1 MAIDNVTFVKAL
13 ASATSQE
20 FKDRIGS
27 VTAGNIK
34 KVGDIVSAYPT
45 VKNEFV
51 NVLTNQVSK
60 QLFFNKVWEN
70 PYKMFNRGQLPY
82 GKSIES
88 IFVDI
93 VKGKD
98 RTRQT
103 TGAKLSDDLLTRQ
116 TPNVKVEYYT
126 ENFQHQ
132 YPTTITD
139 EELKGAFRNQN
150 GLSEMT
156 ARILQAP
163 LTGAEYDQFLMVKH
177 ALANLKCAEVKI
189 DKTAYTTLTAKEKA
203 NVITTSVKAYV
214 KKLKF
219 LSNNYNAQGVMTVSK
234 PDDLYLFVPAD
245 ISAFL
250 DVEQLANAFNISK
263 VEIPTRVLDIDN
275 FQKVNAG
282 VDASTKPY
290 VEDTD
295 ALFYLIDKDAIQL
308 YETLNESES
317 FRNPQ
322 AKYTNI
328 WFDRWGIIAS
338 CHFANAIKF
347 SLATA

>member
-13 ASATSQE
+13 TTATSQE
-20 FKDRIGS
+20 FKDRIGA
-27 VTAGNIK
+27 TTQANIK
-34 KVGDIVSAYPT
+34 KIGETITTYPT
-45 VKNEFV
+45 LKNEFV

-88 IFVDI
+88 IFIDI

-103 TGAKLSDDLLTRQ
+103 NTNNLASDLLSRQ

-126 ENFQHQ
+126 ENFQQQ
-132 YPTTITD
+132 YPTTLSD

-163 LTGAEYDQFLMVKH
+163 LTGAEFDQFLMIKH
-177 ALANLKCAEVKI
+177 ALANLKTAQVKI
-189 DKTAYTTLTAKEKA
+189 GKTAYNGLTAKEKA
-203 NVITTSVKAYV
+203 NLITTTVKAYV

-219 LSNNYNAQGVMTVSK
+219 LSNNYNAQGVMTFSR
-234 PDDLYLFVPAD
+234 PTDLYLFVPAD

-250 DVEQLANAFNISK
+250 DVEQLATAFNISK
-263 VEIPTRVLDIDN
+263 VELPTRVLDIDN
-275 FQKVNAG
+275 FQKVNTG
-282 VDASTKPY
+282 NDASSNPY
-290 VEDTD
+290 VEDSD

-347 SLATA
+347 YLA

>member
-13 ASATSQE
+13 TTATSQE
-20 FKDRIGS
+20 FKDRIGA
-27 VTAGNIK
+27 TTQANIK
-34 KVGDIVSAYPT
+34 KIGETITTYPT
-45 VKNEFV
+45 LKNEFV

-88 IFVDI
+88 IFIDI

-103 TGAKLSDDLLTRQ
+103 NTNNLASDLLSRQ

-126 ENFQHQ
+126 ENFQQQ
-132 YPTTITD
+132 YPTTLSD
-139 EELKGAFRNQN
+139 EELKGAFRTQN

-163 LTGAEYDQFLMVKH
+163 LTGAEFDQFLMIKH
-177 ALANLKCAEVKI
+177 ALANLKTAQVKI
-189 DKTAYTTLTAKEKA
+189 GKTAYTGLTAKEKA
-203 NVITTSVKAYV
+203 NLITTTVKAYV

-219 LSNNYNAQGVMTVSK
+219 LSNNYNAQGVMTFSR
-234 PDDLYLFVPAD
+234 PTDLYLFVPAD

-250 DVEQLANAFNISK
+250 DVEQLATAFNISK
-263 VEIPTRVLDIDN
+263 VELPTRVLDIDN
-275 FQKVNAG
+275 FQKVNTG
-282 VDASTKPY
+282 NDASSNPY

-347 SLATA
+347 YLA

>member
-13 ASATSQE
+13 TTATSQE
-20 FKDRIGS
+20 FKDRIGA
-27 VTAGNIK
+27 TTQANIK
-34 KVGDIVSAYPT
+34 KIGETITTYPT
-45 VKNEFV
+45 LKNEFV

-88 IFVDI
+88 IFIDI

-103 TGAKLSDDLLTRQ
+103 NATNLASDLLSRQ

-132 YPTTITD
+132 YPTTLSD

-163 LTGAEYDQFLMVKH
+163 LTGAEFDQFLMIKH
-177 ALANLKCAEVKI
+177 ALANLKTAQVKI
-189 DKTAYTTLTAKEKA
+189 GKSAYNGLTAKEKA
-203 NVITTSVKAYV
+203 NLITTTVKAYV

-219 LSNNYNAQGVMTVSK
+219 LSNNYNAQGVMTFSR
-234 PDDLYLFVPAD
+234 PTDLYLFVPAD

-250 DVEQLANAFNISK
+250 DVEQLATAFNISK
-263 VEIPTRVLDIDN
+263 VELPTRVLDIDN
-275 FQKVNAG
+275 FQKVNTG
-282 VDASTKPY
+282 NDASSNPY

-347 SLATA
+347 YLA

>member
-13 ASATSQE
+13 TTATSQE
-20 FKDRIGS
+20 FKDRIGA
-27 VTAGNIK
+27 TTQANIK
-34 KVGDIVSAYPT
+34 KIGETITTYPT
-45 VKNEFV
+45 LKNEFV

-88 IFVDI
+88 IFIDI

-103 TGAKLSDDLLTRQ
+103 NVNNLASDLLTRQ
-116 TPNVKVEYYT
+116 TPNVNVEYYS
-126 ENFQHQ
+126 ENFQQQ
-132 YPTTITD
+132 YPTTISD
-139 EELKGAFRNQN
+139 EELKGAFRTAN

-163 LTGAEYDQFLMVKH
+163 LTGAEFDQFLMIKH
-177 ALANLKCAEVKI
+177 ALANLKTAQVKI
-189 DKTAYTTLTAKEKA
+189 GKTAYTALTAKEKA
-203 NVITTSVKAYV
+203 NLITTTVKAYV

-219 LSNNYNAQGVMTVSK
+219 LSNNYNAQGVMTFSR
-234 PDDLYLFVPAD
+234 PTDLYLFVPAD

-250 DVEQLANAFNISK
+250 DVEQLATAFNISK
-263 VEIPTRVLDIDN
+263 VELPTRVLDIDN
-275 FQKVNAG
+275 FQKVNTG
-282 VDASTKPY
+282 GDASSNPY

-347 SLATA
+347 YLA

>member
-13 ASATSQE
+13 TTATSQE
-20 FKDRIGS
+20 FKDRIGA
-27 VTAGNIK
+27 TTQANIK
-34 KVGDIVSAYPT
+34 KIGETITTYPT
-45 VKNEFV
+45 LKNEFI

-88 IFVDI
+88 IFIDI

-103 TGAKLSDDLLTRQ
+103 NVNNLASDLLSRQ

-126 ENFQHQ
+126 ENFQQQ
-132 YPTTITD
+132 YPTTLSD

-163 LTGAEYDQFLMVKH
+163 LTGAEFDQFLMIKH
-177 ALANLKCAEVKI
+177 ALANLKTAQVKI
-189 DKTAYTTLTAKEKA
+189 GKTAYTAMTAKEKA
-203 NVITTSVKAYV
+203 NVITTTVKAYV

-219 LSNNYNAQGVMTVSK
+219 LSNNYNAQGVMTFSR
-234 PDDLYLFVPAD
+234 PTDLYLFVPAD

-250 DVEQLANAFNISK
+250 DVEQLATAFNISK
-263 VEIPTRVLDIDN
+263 VELPTRVLDIDN
-275 FQKVNAG
+275 FQKVNTG
-282 VDASTKPY
+282 NDASSNPY

-347 SLATA
+347 YLA

>member
-13 ASATSQE
+13 TTATSQE
-20 FKDRIGS
+20 FKDRIGA
-27 VTAGNIK
+27 TTQANIK
-34 KVGDIVSAYPT
+34 KIGETITTYPT
-45 VKNEFV
+45 LKNEFV

-88 IFVDI
+88 IFIDI

-103 TGAKLSDDLLTRQ
+103 NVTNLASDLLSRQ

-132 YPTTITD
+132 YPTTLSD

-163 LTGAEYDQFLMVKH
+163 LTGAEFDQFLMIKH
-177 ALANLKCAEVKI
+177 ALANLKTAQVKI
-189 DKTAYTTLTAKEKA
+189 GKTAYNGLTAKEKA
-203 NVITTSVKAYV
+203 NLITTTVKAYV

-219 LSNNYNAQGVMTVSK
+219 LSNNYNAQGVMTFSR
-234 PDDLYLFVPAD
+234 PTDLYLFVPAD

-250 DVEQLANAFNISK
+250 DVEQLATAFNISK
-263 VEIPTRVLDIDN
+263 VELPTRVLDIDN
-275 FQKVNAG
+275 FQKVNTG
-282 VDASTKPY
+282 NDASSNPY

-347 SLATA
+347 YLA

>member
-13 ASATSQE
+13 TNATSQE
-20 FKDRIGS
+20 FKDRIG
-27 VTAGNIK
+27 TTTQANIK
-34 KVGDIVSAYPT
+34 KIGETITTYPT
-45 VKNEFV
+45 LKNEFI

-88 IFVDI
+88 IFIDI

-103 TGAKLSDDLLTRQ
+103 NTNNLASDLLSRQ

-126 ENFQHQ
+126 ENFQQQ
-132 YPTTITD
+132 YPTTLSD
-139 EELKGAFRNQN
+139 EELKGAFRTQN

-163 LTGAEYDQFLMVKH
+163 LTGAEFDQFLMIKH
-177 ALANLKCAEVKI
+177 ALANLKTAQVKI
-189 DKTAYTTLTAKEKA
+189 GKTAYNGLTAKEKA
-203 NVITTSVKAYV
+203 NLITTTVKAYV

-219 LSNNYNAQGVMTVSK
+219 LSNNYNAQGVMTFSR
-234 PDDLYLFVPAD
+234 PTDLYLFVPAD

-250 DVEQLANAFNISK
+250 DVEQLATAFNISK
-263 VEIPTRVLDIDN
+263 VELPTRVLDIDN
-275 FQKVNAG
+275 FQKVNTG
-282 VDASTKPY
+282 NDASSNPY

-328 WFDRWGIIAS
+328 WFDRWGIMAS

-347 SLATA
+347 YLA

>member
-1 MAIDNVTFVKAL
+1 MAIDNVTFVKL
-13 ASATSQE
+13 VTSAASQE
-20 FKDRIGS
+20 FKDRIGA
-27 VTAGNIK
+27 TTQANIK
-34 KVGDIVSAYPT
+34 KIGETVSDYPT
-45 VKNEFV
+45 VKNEFI

-98 RTRQT
+98 RTWGKT
-103 TGAKLSDDLLTRQ
+103 DTNLATDLLKRQ
-116 TPNVKVEYYT
+116 TPEVKVEYYT
-126 ENFQHQ
+126 ENFQQQ

-139 EELKGAFRNQN
+139 EELKGAFRNAN

-163 LTGAEYDQFLMVKH
+163 ITGAEFDQFLMIKH
-177 ALANLKCAEVKI
+177 ALAHLKCAEVKI
-189 DKTAYTTLTAKEKA
+189 GKTAYTALTAKEKA
-203 NVITTSVKAYV
+203 NLITTTVKAYV

-219 LSNNYNAQGVMTVSK
+219 LSNNYNYHVVMTFSK
-234 PDDLYLFVPAD
+234 PSDLYLFVPAD

-263 VEIPTRVLDIDN
+263 VELPTRVLDIDN

-282 VDASTKPY
+282 ENAATVPY

-322 AKYTNI
+322 AKFTNN
-328 WFDRWGIIAS
+328 WFDRWGFIAS
-338 CHFANAIKF
+338 CNFANALKF
-347 SLATA
+347 YLA

>member
-13 ASATSQE
+13 TTATSQE
-20 FKDRIGS
+20 FKDRIGA
-27 VTAGNIK
+27 TTQANIK
-34 KVGDIVSAYPT
+34 KIGETITTYPT
-45 VKNEFV
+45 LKNEFI

-88 IFVDI
+88 IFIDI

-103 TGAKLSDDLLTRQ
+103 NANNLASDLLTRQ
-116 TPNVKVEYYT
+116 VPNVKVEYYT
-126 ENFQHQ
+126 ENFQQQ
-132 YPTTITD
+132 YPTTLSD
-139 EELKGAFRNQN
+139 EELKGAFRTQN

-163 LTGAEYDQFLMVKH
+163 LTGAEFDQFLMIKH
-177 ALANLKCAEVKI
+177 ALANLKTAQVKI
-189 DKTAYTTLTAKEKA
+189 GKTAYNGLTAKEKA
-203 NVITTSVKAYV
+203 NLITTTVKAYV

-219 LSNNYNAQGVMTVSK
+219 LSNNYNAQGVMTFSR
-234 PDDLYLFVPAD
+234 PTDLYLFVPAD

-250 DVEQLANAFNISK
+250 DVEQLATAFNISK
-263 VEIPTRVLDIDN
+263 VELPTRVLDIDN
-275 FQKVNAG
+275 FQKVNTG
-282 VDASTKPY
+282 GDASTNPY

-347 SLATA
+347 YLA

>member
-13 ASATSQE
+13 TTATSQE
-20 FKDRIGS
+20 FKDRIGA
-27 VTAGNIK
+27 TTQANIK
-34 KVGDIVSAYPT
+34 KIGETITTYPT
-45 VKNEFV
+45 LKNEFI

-88 IFVDI
+88 IFIDI

-103 TGAKLSDDLLTRQ
+103 NTNNLASDLLSRQ
-116 TPNVKVEYYT
+116 TPNVKVEYYS
-126 ENFQHQ
+126 ENFQQQ
-132 YPTTITD
+132 YPTTLSD
-139 EELKGAFRNQN
+139 EELKGAFRTQN

-163 LTGAEYDQFLMVKH
+163 LTGAEFDQFLMIKH
-177 ALANLKCAEVKI
+177 ALANLKTAQVKI
-189 DKTAYTTLTAKEKA
+189 GKTAYNGLTAKEKA
-203 NVITTSVKAYV
+203 NLITTTVKAYV

-219 LSNNYNAQGVMTVSK
+219 LSNNYNAQGVMTFSR
-234 PDDLYLFVPAD
+234 PTDLYLFVPAD

-250 DVEQLANAFNISK
+250 DVEQLATAFNISK
-263 VEIPTRVLDIDN
+263 VELPTRVLDIDN
-275 FQKVNAG
+275 FQKVNTG
-282 VDASTKPY
+282 NDASSNPY

-328 WFDRWGIIAS
+328 WFDRWGIMAS

-347 SLATA
+347 YLA

>member
-13 ASATSQE
+13 TTATSQE
-20 FKDRIGS
+20 FKDRIGA
-27 VTAGNIK
+27 TTQANIK
-34 KVGDIVSAYPT
+34 KIGETITTYPT
-45 VKNEFV
+45 LKNEFI

-88 IFVDI
+88 IFIDI

-103 TGAKLSDDLLTRQ
+103 NVNNLASDLLSRQ
-116 TPNVKVEYYT
+116 VPNVKVEYYS
-126 ENFQHQ
+126 ENFQQQ
-132 YPTTITD
+132 YPTTLSD
-139 EELKGAFRNQN
+139 EELKGAFRTQN

-163 LTGAEYDQFLMVKH
+163 LTGAEFDQFLMIKH
-177 ALANLKCAEVKI
+177 ALANLKTAQVKI
-189 DKTAYTTLTAKEKA
+189 GKTAYNGLTAKEKA
-203 NVITTSVKAYV
+203 NLITTTVKAYV

-219 LSNNYNAQGVMTVSK
+219 LSNNYNAQGVMTFSR
-234 PDDLYLFVPAD
+234 PTDLYLFVPAD

-250 DVEQLANAFNISK
+250 DVEQLATAFNISK
-263 VEIPTRVLDIDN
+263 VELPTRVLDIDN
-275 FQKVNAG
+275 FQKVNTG
-282 VDASTKPY
+282 NDASTNPY

-295 ALFYLIDKDAIQL
+295 ALFYLIDKDALQL

-347 SLATA
+347 YLA

>member
-13 ASATSQE
+13 TTATSQE
-20 FKDRIGS
+20 FKDRIG
-27 VTAGNIK
+27 TTTQANIK
-34 KVGDIVSAYPT
+34 KIGETITTYPT
-45 VKNEFV
+45 LKNEFI

-88 IFVDI
+88 IFIDI

-103 TGAKLSDDLLTRQ
+103 NATNLASDLLSRQ

-126 ENFQHQ
+126 ENFQQQ
-132 YPTTITD
+132 YPTTISD

-163 LTGAEYDQFLMVKH
+163 LTGAEFDQFLMIKH
-177 ALANLKCAEVKI
+177 ALANLKTAQVKI
-189 DKTAYTTLTAKEKA
+189 GKTAYTGLTAKEKA
-203 NVITTSVKAYV
+203 NLITTTVKAYV

-219 LSNNYNAQGVMTVSK
+219 LSNNYNAQGVMTFSR
-234 PDDLYLFVPAD
+234 PTDLYLFVPAD

-250 DVEQLANAFNISK
+250 DVEQLATAFNISK
-263 VEIPTRVLDIDN
+263 VELPTRVLDIDN
-275 FQKVNAG
+275 FQKVNTG
-282 VDASTKPY
+282 NDAASNPY

-347 SLATA
+347 YLA

>member
-13 ASATSQE
+13 SSAASQE

-27 VTAGNIK
+27 TTQTNIK
-34 KVGDIVSAYPT
+34 KIGETITTYPT
-45 VKNEFV
+45 LKNEFV

-88 IFVDI
+88 IFIDI

-103 TGAKLSDDLLTRQ
+103 NANNLASDLLTRQ
-116 TPNVKVEYYT
+116 VPNLKVEYYS
-126 ENFQHQ
+126 ENFQQQ
-132 YPTTITD
+132 YPTTISD
-139 EELKGAFRNQN
+139 EELKGAFRTAN
-150 GLSEMT
+150 GLSELT

-163 LTGAEYDQFLMVKH
+163 LTGAEFDQFLMIKH
-177 ALANLKCAEVKI
+177 ALANLKTAQVKI
-189 DKTAYTTLTAKEKA
+189 GKTAYNGLTAKEKA
-203 NVITTSVKAYV
+203 NLITTTVKAYV

-219 LSNNYNAQGVMTVSK
+219 LSNNYNAQGVMTFSR
-234 PDDLYLFVPAD
+234 PTDLYLFVPAD

-263 VEIPTRVLDIDN
+263 VELPTRVLDIDD
-275 FQKVNAG
+275 FQKVNTG
-282 VDASTKPY
+282 NDAASKPY

-347 SLATA
+347 YLA

>member
-13 ASATSQE
+13 AGAASQE
-20 FKDRIGS
+20 FKDRIG
-27 VTAGNIK
+27 TATQTNIK
-34 KVGDIVSAYPT
+34 KLGETIINYPT
-45 VKNEFV
+45 AKNEFV

-82 GKSIES
+82 GKSIEN
-88 IFVDI
+88 IFIDI

-98 RTRQT
+98 RSRQT
-103 TGAKLSDDLLTRQ
+103 NGGTLASDLMTRY
-116 TPNVKVEYYT
+116 TPNVKVHYHN
-126 ENFQHQ
+126 ENFQLQ
-132 YPTTITD
+132 YATTLSD
-139 EELKGAFRNQN
+139 EELKGAFRSAN

-163 LTGAEYDQFLMVKH
+163 LTGAEFDQFLMIKH

-189 DKTAYTTLTAKEKA
+189 TKAKYTALSAKEKA
-203 NVITTSVKAYV
+203 NLITTTVKAYV

-219 LSNNYNAQGVMTVSK
+219 LSNNYNFQGVMTFSR
-234 PDDLYLFVPAD
+234 PSDLYLFVPAD

-263 VEIPTRVLDIDN
+263 VELPTRVLDIDDFVKAN
-275 FQKVNAG
+275 P
-282 VDASTKPY
+282 DTASAAKTPY

-328 WFDRWGIIAS
+328 YFDRWGIIAS
-338 CHFANAIKF
+338 CHFANALKF
-347 SLATA
+347 YLA

>member
-13 ASATSQE
+13 TNAASQE

-27 VTAGNIK
+27 TTQANIK
-34 KVGDIVSAYPT
+34 KVGEIITTYPSA
-45 VKNEFV
+45 KNEFI

-103 TGAKLSDDLLTRQ
+103 NINNLASDLLSRQ

-132 YPTTITD
+132 YPTTISD
-139 EELKGAFRNQN
+139 EELKGAFRTAN

-163 LTGAEYDQFLMVKH
+163 LTGAEFDQFLMIKH
-177 ALANLKCAEVKI
+177 ALANLKTAQVKI
-189 DKTAYTTLTAKEKA
+189 GKTAYNGLTAKEKV
-203 NVITTSVKAYV
+203 NLITTTVKAYV

-219 LSNNYNAQGVMTVSK
+219 LSNNYNAQGVMTFSR
-234 PDDLYLFVPAD
+234 PTDLYLFVPAD

-250 DVEQLANAFNISK
+250 DVEQLATAFNISK
-263 VEIPTRVLDIDN
+263 VELPTRVLDIDN

-282 VDASTKPY
+282 NDAASNPY

-347 SLATA
+347 YLA

>member
-13 ASATSQE
+13 TTATSQE
-20 FKDRIGS
+20 FKDRIGA
-27 VTAGNIK
+27 TTQANIK
-34 KVGDIVSAYPT
+34 KIGETITTYPT
-45 VKNEFV
+45 LKNEFI

-88 IFVDI
+88 IFIDI

-103 TGAKLSDDLLTRQ
+103 NATNLASDLLSRQ

-132 YPTTITD
+132 YPTTLSD

-163 LTGAEYDQFLMVKH
+163 LTGAEFDQFLMIKH
-177 ALANLKCAEVKI
+177 ALANLKTAQVKI
-189 DKTAYTTLTAKEKA
+189 GKTAYNGLAAKEKA
-203 NVITTSVKAYV
+203 NLITTTVKAYV

-219 LSNNYNAQGVMTVSK
+219 LSNNYNAQGVMTFSR
-234 PDDLYLFVPAD
+234 PTDLYLFVPAD

-250 DVEQLANAFNISK
+250 DVEQLATAFNISK
-263 VEIPTRVLDIDN
+263 VELPTRVLDIDN
-275 FQKVNAG
+275 FQKVNTG
-282 VDASTKPY
+282 SDASSNPY

-347 SLATA
+347 YLA

>member
-13 ASATSQE
+13 TTAASQE
-20 FKDRIGS
+20 FKDRIGA
-27 VTAGNIK
+27 TTQANIK
-34 KVGDIVSAYPT
+34 KIGETVTTYPT
-45 VKNEFV
+45 LKNEFI

-88 IFVDI
+88 IFIDI

-98 RTRQT
+98 RSRQT
-103 TGAKLSDDLLTRQ
+103 NGGNLASDLLTRQ
-116 TPNVKVEYYT
+116 TPNVKVQYHT
-126 ENFQHQ
+126 ENFQQQ
-132 YPTTITD
+132 YQTTLSD
-139 EELKGAFRNQN
+139 EELKGAFRSEN

-156 ARILQAP
+156 ARILQSP
-163 LTGAEYDQFLMVKH
+163 ITGAEFDQFLMIKH

-189 DKTAYTTLTAKEKA
+189 GKAAYTGLTAKEKA
-203 NVITTSVKAYV
+203 NLITTSVKAYV

-219 LSNNYNAQGVMTVSK
+219 LSNNYNAQGVMTFSK
-234 PDDLYLFVPAD
+234 PSDLYLFVPAD

-250 DVEQLANAFNISK
+250 DVEQLANAFNITK
-263 VEIPTRVLDIDN
+263 VELPTRVLDIDN
-275 FQKVNAG
+275 FQKVNEGA
-282 VDASTKPY
+282 DKAANPY

-295 ALFYLIDKDAIQL
+295 ALFYLVDKDAIQL

-338 CHFANAIKF
+338 CNFANAIKF
-347 SLATA
+347 YLA

>member
-13 ASATSQE
+13 SSATSQE
-20 FKDRIGS
+20 FKDRIGN

-34 KVGDIVSAYPT
+34 KVGDIIANYPNA
-45 VKNEFV
+45 KNEFV
-51 NVLTNQVSK
+51 TVLTNQVSK

-103 TGAKLSDDLLTRQ
+103 KGDALASDLLTRQ
-116 TPNVKVEYYT
+116 SPNVKVEYYT
-126 ENFQHQ
+126 ENFQQQ
-132 YPTTITD
+132 YPTTLSD
-139 EELKGAFRNQN
+139 EELKGAFRNAN

-163 LTGAEYDQFLMVKH
+163 LTGAEFDQFLMIKH
-177 ALANLKCAEVKI
+177 ALANLKCANVQIAKAEYAK
-189 DKTAYTTLTAKEKA
+189 LTAKEKA
-203 NVITTSVKAYV
+203 NLITTTVKAYV

-219 LSNNYNAQGVMTVSK
+219 LSNNYNAQGVMTFSK
-234 PDDLYLFVPAD
+234 PSDLYLFVPAD

-263 VEIPTRVLDIDN
+263 VELPTRVLDIDN

-282 VDASTKPY
+282 SDAAANPY

-338 CHFANAIKF
+338 CHFANALKF
-347 SLATA
+347 YLA

>member
-13 ASATSQE
+13 SSAASQE

-27 VTAGNIK
+27 TTQANIK
-34 KVGDIVSAYPT
+34 KVGETITTYPT
-45 VKNEFV
+45 LKNEFI

-70 PYKMFNRGQLPY
+70 PYKMFNKGQLPY

-88 IFVDI
+88 IFIDI

-103 TGAKLSDDLLTRQ
+103 NTNNLASDLLSRQ

-126 ENFQHQ
+126 ENFQQQ
-132 YPTTITD
+132 YPTTLSD
-139 EELKGAFRNQN
+139 EELKGAFRTQN

-163 LTGAEYDQFLMVKH
+163 LTGAEFDQFLMIKH
-177 ALANLKCAEVKI
+177 ALANLKTAQVKI
-189 DKTAYTTLTAKEKA
+189 GKTAYNGLTAKEKA
-203 NVITTSVKAYV
+203 NLITTTVKAYV

-219 LSNNYNAQGVMTVSK
+219 LSNNYNAQGVMTFSR
-234 PDDLYLFVPAD
+234 PTDLYLFVPAD

-250 DVEQLANAFNISK
+250 DVEQLATAFNISK
-263 VEIPTRVLDIDN
+263 VELPTRVLDIDN
-275 FQKVNAG
+275 FQKVNTG
-282 VDASTKPY
+282 NDASSNPY

-328 WFDRWGIIAS
+328 WYDRWGIIAS

-347 SLATA
+347 YLA

>member
-13 ASATSQE
+13 TTATSQE
-20 FKDRIGS
+20 FKDRIGA
-27 VTAGNIK
+27 TTQANIK
-34 KVGDIVSAYPT
+34 KVGETITAYPT
-45 VKNEFV
+45 LKNEFI

-103 TGAKLSDDLLTRQ
+103 NANNLASDLLSRQ

-132 YPTTITD
+132 YPTTISD
-139 EELKGAFRNQN
+139 EELKGAFRTAN

-163 LTGAEYDQFLMVKH
+163 LTGAEFDQFLMIKH
-177 ALANLKCAEVKI
+177 ALANLKTAQVKI
-189 DKTAYTTLTAKEKA
+189 GKSAYNGLTAKEKA
-203 NVITTSVKAYV
+203 NLITTTVKAYV

-219 LSNNYNAQGVMTVSK
+219 LSNNYNAQGVMTFSR
-234 PDDLYLFVPAD
+234 PTDLYLFVPAD

-250 DVEQLANAFNISK
+250 DVEQLATAFNISK
-263 VEIPTRVLDIDN
+263 VELPTRVLDIDN
-275 FQKVNAG
+275 FQKVNTG
-282 VDASTKPY
+282 GDASTNPY

-347 SLATA
+347 YLA

>member
-13 ASATSQE
+13 SSAASQE

-27 VTAGNIK
+27 VTAANIK
-34 KVGDIVSAYPT
+34 AIGNTVTSYPS

-98 RTRQT
+98 RSRQT
-103 TGAKLSDDLLTRQ
+103 NATNLASDLLSRQ
-116 TPNVKVEYYT
+116 TPNVKVEYHT
-126 ENFQHQ
+126 ENFQQQ
-132 YPTTITD
+132 YPTTISD

-163 LTGAEYDQFLMVKH
+163 LTGAEFDQFLMIKH
-177 ALANLKCAEVKI
+177 ALANLKCAEVKVG
-189 DKTAYTTLTAKEKA
+189 KSAYTAMTAKEKA
-203 NVITTSVKAYV
+203 NVITTAVKAYV

-219 LSNNYNAQGVMTVSK
+219 LSNNYNAQGVMTFSR
-234 PDDLYLFVPAD
+234 PSDLYLFVPAD

-263 VEIPTRVLDIDN
+263 VELPTRVLDIDN
-275 FQKVNAG
+275 CQKVNTGSNAN
-282 VDASTKPY
+282 TEPY

-347 SLATA
+347 YLA

>member
-13 ASATSQE
+13 ASASSQE
-20 FKDRIGS
+20 FKDRIGN
-27 VTAGNIK
+27 VTQANIK
-34 KVGDIVSAYPT
+34 AIGTAITDYPT
-45 VKNEFV
+45 AKNEFV
-51 NVLTNQVSK
+51 QVLTNQVSK

-98 RTRQT
+98 RSRQT
-103 TGAKLSDDLLTRQ
+103 ITDNLASDLLVRQ

-126 ENFQHQ
+126 ENFQQQ
-132 YPTTITD
+132 YPTTISD
-139 EELKGAFRNQN
+139 EELKGAFRNAN

-163 LTGAEYDQFLMVKH
+163 LTGAEFDQFLMIKH
-177 ALANLKCAEVKI
+177 ALAHLKTADVKI
-189 DKTAYTTLTAKEKA
+189 GKTKYNALTNKEKA

-219 LSNNYNAQGVMTVSK
+219 LSNNYNAQGVMTFSR
-234 PDDLYLFVPAD
+234 PEDLYLIVPAD
-245 ISAFL
+245 IRAFL
-250 DVEQLANAFNISK
+250 DVEQLAYAFNISK
-263 VEIPTRVLDIDN
+263 GELPTRVLDIDN
-275 FQKVNAG
+275 FQNLNPTSSEAE
-282 VDASTKPY
+282 TKPY
-290 VEDTD
+290 IEDTD

-347 SLATA
+347 YLA

>member
-27 VTAGNIK
+27 VTQANIEAI
-34 KVGDIVSAYPT
+34 GEIVSDYPT

-51 NVLTNQVSK
+51 QVLTNQVSK

-103 TGAKLSDDLLTRQ
+103 VATNLASDLLTRQ

-132 YPTTITD
+132 YPTTISD
-139 EELKGAFRNQN
+139 EELKGAFRNAN

-163 LTGAEYDQFLMVKH
+163 LTGAEFDQFLMIKH
-177 ALANLKCAEVKI
+177 ALANLKTAEVKI
-189 DKTAYTTLTAKEKA
+189 GKTTYNGLTAQQKA
-203 NVITTSVKAYV
+203 NVITTTVKAYV

-219 LSNNYNAQGVMTVSK
+219 LSNNYNAQGVMTFSR
-234 PDDLYLFVPAD
+234 PSDLYLFVPAD

-263 VEIPTRVLDIDN
+263 VELPTRVLDIDN
-275 FQKVNAG
+275 FQK
-282 VDASTKPY
+282 ASDDGY

-328 WFDRWGIIAS
+328 FFDRWGLIAS
-338 CHFANAIKF
+338 CNFANAIKF
-347 SLATA
+347 YLA

>member
-13 ASATSQE
+13 SNAASQE
-20 FKDRIGS
+20 FKDRIGTT
-27 VTAGNIK
+27 TAGNIK
-34 KVGDIVSAYPT
+34 KIGETVATYPT
-45 VKNEFV
+45 VKNEFI

-88 IFVDI
+88 IFIDI

-98 RTRQT
+98 RSRQT
-103 TGAKLSDDLLTRQ
+103 LPTNLANDLLTRQ

-126 ENFQHQ
+126 ENFQQQ
-132 YPTTITD
+132 YPTTLSD
-139 EELKGAFRNQN
+139 EELKGAFRNAN

-163 LTGAEYDQFLMVKH
+163 ITGAEFDQFLMIKH

-189 DKTAYTTLTAKEKA
+189 TKAKYTELTAKEKA
-203 NVITTSVKAYV
+203 NLITTTVKAYV

-219 LSNNYNAQGVMTVSK
+219 LSNNFNAQGVMTFSK
-234 PDDLYLFVPAD
+234 PSDLYLFVPAD

-250 DVEQLANAFNISK
+250 DVEQLANAFNITK
-263 VEIPTRVLDIDN
+263 VELPTRVLDIDN
-275 FQKVNAG
+275 FQKVNTG
-282 VDASTKPY
+282 SDASTNPY

-295 ALFYLIDKDAIQL
+295 ALFYLVDKDAIQL

-338 CHFANAIKF
+338 CHFANALKF
-347 SLATA
+347 YLA